1 MANPLDVTLL
11 RAAVARHTGAADD
24 AVRLD
29 RIPTGK
35 FNTSYFVRAGGQDLV
50 LRVAPPRDAVFCFY
64 ERAMMR
70 QEPGIHALLL
80 EKTRVPVAPVV
91 AYDDSHALLPRD
103 FLLLERLPGA
113 PMSSAVAFDE
123 DRVLAQVGEAL
134 AETHAQQAKA
144 HGYLGEHRPMDPQPS
159 WTDAF
164 VVMWRKLVDDV
175 AAVGYYDAAERD
187 GLLRLLDRHRP
198 AFTRASPAC
207 LLHMDVWAQNILVE
221 DGALSGLIDWDR
233 ALWGDPEIEFA
244 VLDYCGISRP
254 AFWEGYGAARDES
267 PEARVRTLFYL
278 LYEIQKYIVIRHGR
292 NGDPASALAY
302 KQQVM
307 DIARRALG

>member
-1 MANPLDVTLL
+1 
-11 RAAVARHTGAADD
+11 
-24 AVRLD
+24 
-29 RIPTGK
+29 
-35 FNTSYFVRAGGQDLV
+35 
-50 LRVAPPRDAVFCFY
+50 
-64 ERAMMR
+64 MMR
-70 QEPGIHALLL
+70 QEPAIHALLRDS
-80 EKTRVPVAPVV
+80 TAIPVAPVI
-91 AYDDSHALLPRD
+91 AYDDTHALVPRD
-103 FLLLERLPGA
+103 FLLLRRLPGR
-113 PMSSAVAFDE
+113 PMSDGGARNEEA
-123 DRVLAQVGEAL
+123 VLAQVGEAL
-134 AETHAQQAKA
+134 GQAHAQQAKA
-144 HGYLGEHRPMDPQPS
+144 YGYLGEHRPMEPQPS

-175 AAVGYYDAAERD
+175 VAVGYYDAAERD
-187 GLLRLLDRHRP
+187 GLLRLLDRHLP

-221 DGALSGLIDWDR
+221 DGALSGLLDWDR

-307 DIARRALG
+307 DLARRGLG